1 MSLTSAS
8 AAGRL
13 LGSGVVVTTSARP
26 RTPRRRRRS
35 SSQKARATRVTRCRT
50 ESSRRRS
57 RSHVPRRSPS
67 SWCRYAAPGSAATH
81 RAGGGPPGCR
91 HASTL
96 AATATSATSSVSAIV
111 SLRPWA
117 VWRGRL
123 AAGTGGRP
131 PSVYAANACDEGA
144 ERTGDEALDAPAG
157 NPHGRALVISV
168 RRQHASHEATAAQVV
183 GRAAQQPDQ
192 AGGERYLKDP
202 GDR

>member
-13 LGSGVVVTTSARP
+13 VGSGVVVTTSARP

-35 SSQKARATRVTRCRT
+35 SSQKARATRVTRCRS

-57 RSHVPRRSPS
+57 RSHMPRRSPF

-81 RAGGGPPGCR
+81 RAGGPPGCR
-91 HASTL
+91 HASTP
-96 AATATSATSSVSAIV
+96 AATATRAMSPVSVIV

-131 PSVYAANACDEGA
+131 PSVYAAIACDEGA

-168 RRQHASHEATAAQVV
+168 GRQHASHEATAAQVV
-183 GRAAQQPDQ
+183 GLGAQQPDQ
-192 AGGERYLKDP
+192 AGGERYLKHS